1 MRLMNIGIYLFML
14 WIPLSAAT
22 IMVDTVSEEPQEMW
36 DTQDFQNIRA
46 MENGLIDAC
55 FDKGWMVFNVSSV
68 ESTIEI
74 PTAAAVLQAE
84 KVGAQYLVRLQADNE
99 DRKMLYLLYSVSGQV
114 VLSSGEWFLDDITED
129 NNNQLKDLFYLAG
142 QKVLDSLTQQD

>member
-1 MRLMNIGIYLFML
+1 MRLLNIGIYLFAL

-22 IMVDTVSEEPQEMW
+22 IMVDTVTVEPQEMW
-36 DTQDFQNIRA
+36 DSEDFQNIRA

-68 ESTIEI
+68 EASMND
-74 PTAAAVLQAE
+74 PSPAAILQAE
-84 KVGAQYLVRLQADNE
+84 KVGAQYLIRLQADYE

-114 VLSSGEWFLDDITED
+114 VLSSGEWFLDEITEES
-129 NNNQLKDLFYLAG
+129 NNPLTELFYLAG
-142 QKVLDSLTQQD
+142 QKVLDTVTQQD